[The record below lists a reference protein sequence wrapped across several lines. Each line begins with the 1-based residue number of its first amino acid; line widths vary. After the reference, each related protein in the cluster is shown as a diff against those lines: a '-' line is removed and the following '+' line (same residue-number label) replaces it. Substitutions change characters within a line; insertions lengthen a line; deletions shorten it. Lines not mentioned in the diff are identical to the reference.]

1 MFCQFSGMS
10 FNFLP
15 RNKAFRKGLFNHW
28 FPYWGGWLS
37 SHKNVAT
44 PEVLLC
50 PVRATPWILLFPRDN
65 QPNEKKREFVGPK
78 KNMADIEPPP
88 PSRNIIQFSEYHP
101 AQGDREQLYATPEPK
116 AFGKGGVS
124 RGPPCGNH
132 RVIKDSL
139 LEI

>member
-1 MFCQFSGMS
+1 MFCQFSGRS

-65 QPNEKKREFVGPK
+65 QPNEKNVNSWVPK
-78 KNMADIEPPP
+78 KIWQTLNPPP
-88 PSRNIIQFSEYHP
+88 PGILSSFRNIIQPRAIGSNLM
-101 AQGDREQLYATPEPK
+101 QLQNPRLS
-116 AFGKGGVS
+116 GKGGVS
-124 RGPPCGNH
+124 RGPPCGSH
-132 RVIKDSL
+132 RVIR
-139 LEI
+139 IPY